1 MYQINQEKSLLKRG
15 EQFKDIHYGN
25 ERDRLTEAFRNSG
38 VFHFSQDYISFENDT
53 LLNGNIVN
61 TEIQIENRQIRN
73 EDSIAR
79 VPFKIYKIKV

>member
-1 MYQINQEKSLLKRG
+1 MSMHEMFDLEKHPQKKQKKSNKNKIASKLIDSLYQINKEKSLLKRG

-53 LLNGNIVN
+53 
-61 TEIQIENRQIRN
+61 
-73 EDSIAR
+73 
-79 VPFKIYKIKV
+79 